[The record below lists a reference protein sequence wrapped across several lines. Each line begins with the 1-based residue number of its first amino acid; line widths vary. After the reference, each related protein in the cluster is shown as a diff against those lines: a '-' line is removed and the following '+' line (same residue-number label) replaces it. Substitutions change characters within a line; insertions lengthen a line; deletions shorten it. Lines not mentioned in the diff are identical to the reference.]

1 MKNQQ
6 GYNNCFVLAW
16 RRYNPDAKKLIKSPC
31 YIGKNGFYYNLR
43 GGTGENRDEEL
54 YKYYKCSYEAAK
66 DTITNFKNGTK
77 RQSCWERVR
86 VSLWLDNAM
95 FGDLHIFVMDFDLI
109 DEESEFFNKAKALAD
124 KVTRSQDGGYHM
136 FYGIDKEKA
145 RPLFDEIN
153 LLCGSPN
160 SFVCYTGA
168 VTNDEKNKVD
178 FFCDSGRLIYEWEE
192 WDNTKGL
199 TDKTQEVF
207 ELIRDNFNLTRA
219 ARHTSNQKQ
228 GNRGKGNHI
237 QIADLSEDE
246 LIVKM
251 KPYQKEIFAD
261 LKTESSDCDK
271 KRWYYIGYNIY
282 AVFGE
287 KLGGEVFLWWS
298 KPGHSFR
305 RSTCSEA
312 WEYIC
317 ATGDGW
323 PRISQ
328 WLEIFERGACV
339 F

>member
-1 MKNQQ
+1 
-6 GYNNCFVLAW
+6 
-16 RRYNPDAKKLIKSPC
+16 
-31 YIGKNGFYYNLR
+31 
-43 GGTGENRDEEL
+43 
-54 YKYYKCSYEAAK
+54 
-66 DTITNFKNGTK
+66 
-77 RQSCWERVR
+77 
-86 VSLWLDNAM
+86 M
-95 FGDLHIFVMDFDLI
+95 FGDLHIFVRDFDLI
-109 DEESEFFNKAKALAD
+109 DKESEFFNKAKALAD
-124 KVTRSQDGGYHM
+124 KVTRSQGGGYHM

-192 WDNTKGL
+192 WDNTMGL

-237 QIADLSEDE
+237 QIAELSEDE
-246 LIVKM
+246 LIAKM
-251 KPYQKEIFAD
+251 KPYQREIFAD
-261 LKTESSDCDK
+261 LKTESPDCDLK
-271 KRWYYIGYNIY
+271 SWCAIGYNIY
-282 AVFGE
+282 AVFKE

-298 KPGHSFR
+298 KPGHSFN
-305 RSTCSEA
+305 RSGCSKV
-312 WEYIC
+312 WDYIC
-317 ATGDGW
+317 ANGDAW
-323 PRISQ
+323 PRNRR
-328 WLEIFERGACV
+328 WEEIVERGTCL

>member
-1 MKNQQ
+1 MPNQQ
-6 GYNNCFVLAW
+6 GYNNCFVLGW
-16 RRYNPDAKKLIKSPC
+16 KQYKNEKIGFIKQPC
-31 YIGKNGFYYNLR
+31 YLDRVYIKNLR
-43 GGTGENRDEEL
+43 GGTGDNKDEKL
-54 YKYYKCSYEAAK
+54 YQYYQLSYKAARNAIREYK
-66 DTITNFKNGTK
+66 KGGE
-77 RQSCWERVR
+77 RQGARQWLR

-109 DEESEFFNKAKALAD
+109 DKESEFFNKAKALAD
-124 KVTRSQDGGYHM
+124 KVTRSQGGGYHM

-237 QIADLSEDE
+237 QIAELSEDE
-246 LIVKM
+246 LIAKM

-261 LKTESSDCDK
+261 LKTESSDCDRK
-271 KRWYYIGYNIY
+271 KWFLIGIDIY
-282 AVFGE
+282 AAFGE

-298 KPGHSFR
+298 KPGHSFN
-305 RSTCSEA
+305 RSGCSRT
-312 WEYIC
+312 WENIC
-317 ATGDGW
+317 AIDESW
-323 PRISQ
+323 PRNSH
-328 WLEIFERGACV
+328 WVEIVERGTCV